1 MHEQGSRGA
10 REQGSNV
17 MAEAIEF
24 ENVSKRFI
32 LHHARPRSFQELVIG
47 ALWRSRSR
55 EELWALNDVSFGV
68 ERGEMLGIIGPNGS
82 GKSTLLKLITRIL
95 EPTSGRITVDGKV
108 SALIELG
115 AGFHPDLTGREN
127 VYLNGSILGL
137 SQEETDAKFKEIVEF
152 AELERF
158 INVPLKHYSSGMYM
172 RLGFAIAINVEPDIL
187 LIDEVL
193 AVGDESFQKKCLAKI
208 EELKN
213 QGKTMVF
220 VSHALETV
228 RKLCDQALWLE
239 EGNIK
244 SRGNPDKVIYD
255 YLDDLR
261 RKEGVALDEKHRHLR
276 YELEE
281 QQLENRWGSGEV
293 EICDVELLDGDGEE
307 KHVYQ
312 TGDTMIIRLYYEV
325 KEPVAAPPSP
335 PEARGESQLT
345 FGVGIHRS
353 DGLHIHGTN
362 TFAQKVHYDARE
374 GEGVVELEYGELPLS
389 TGTYA
394 VSVGV
399 WPGDK
404 WQLPYDMHSQLY
416 QFSVWGAEDEGL
428 IMLPHRW
435 LGGQPLDTSWKLEV
449 ETSPPKL
456 GGIEGGRVLG
466 SLKFERL
473 PTHVLMG
480 ENDAH
485 CLDGGWHEVEDW
497 PPKVRWTTKRA
508 SLLLMP
514 DGSSSRLSMIAW
526 CPQPALTPQSGRVY
540 VDGRVVGKF
549 DLTGTDPR
557 TFSFR
562 LPQPN
567 VDKAIKVTIEVKRT
581 LIPAEAGLG
590 EDRRELGVAVQ
601 EIWTD

>member
-1 MHEQGSRGA
+1 MSA
-10 REQGSNV
+10 
-17 MAEAIEF
+17 AIQF
-24 ENVSKRFI
+24 ENVFKRFI

-55 EELWALNDVSFGV
+55 DELWALNDVSFEV

-82 GKSTLLKLITRIL
+82 GKSTILKLISRIL
-95 EPTSGRITVDGKV
+95 EPTSGSITVDGKV

-137 SQEETDAKFKEIVEF
+137 SQEEMDARFKEIVAF

-158 INVPLKHYSSGMYM
+158 IDMPLKIYSSGMYM

-208 EELKN
+208 EEFKQ

-220 VSHALETV
+220 VSHGLETV
-228 RKLCDQALWLE
+228 RKLCDKAIWLE
-239 EGNIK
+239 EGEIQ
-244 SRGNPDKVIYD
+244 SMGSPDKVIYD

-281 QQLENRWGSGEV
+281 QWLENHWGSGEV
-293 EICDVELLDGDGEE
+293 EIYDVQLLDGEGEE
-307 KHVYQ
+307 RHVYQ
-312 TGDTMIIRLYYEV
+312 TGDTMRIRLYYEV
-325 KEPVAAPPSP
+325 KESYLPQPPLP
-335 PEARGESQLT
+335 GGESSLT

-362 TFAQKVHYDARE
+362 TLARGIHYDARV
-374 GEGVVELEYGELPLS
+374 GKGVVELEYGELPLS

-404 WQLPYDMHSQLY
+404 WQLPYDMHSRMY
-416 QFSVWGAEDEGL
+416 QFSVWGAGDEGL
-428 IMLPHRW
+428 IALPHRW
-435 LGGQPLDTSWKLEV
+435 LGGHSLDTSV
-449 ETSPPKL
+449 EEAVPP
-456 GGIEGGRVLG
+456 RM
-466 SLKFERL
+466 SWERL

-480 ENDAH
+480 ENDEH
-485 CLDGGWHEVEDW
+485 CLDEGWHEVEDW
-497 PPKVRWTTKRA
+497 PPKVRWMEKRA
-508 SLLLMP
+508 SVFLMP
-514 DGSSSRLSMIAW
+514 NGSSRRLSMIAW
-526 CPQPALTPQSGRVY
+526 CPQPALSPQSGRVY
-540 VDGRVVGKF
+540 VDGRVVGQF
-549 DLTGTDPR
+549 DLTDANPR

-567 VDKAIKVTIEVKRT
+567 VSRSIKVTIEVT
-581 LIPAEAGLG
+581 QTIIPAEAGLS

>member
-1 MHEQGSRGA
+1 
-10 REQGSNV
+10 
-17 MAEAIEF
+17 MAAAIKF

-47 ALWRSRSR
+47 TLWRSRSR
-55 EELWALNDVSFGV
+55 EELLALNDVSFAV
-68 ERGEMLGIIGPNGS
+68 KRGEMLGIIGPNGS

-95 EPTSGRITVDGKV
+95 EPTSGSITVDGKV
-108 SALIELG
+108 FALIELG

-137 SQEETDAKFKEIVEF
+137 SQEEMDAKFKEIVGF

-187 LIDEVL
+187 LIDELL

-208 EELKN
+208 EEFKQ

-220 VSHALETV
+220 VSHSLETV
-228 RKLCDQALWLE
+228 RKLCDQAIWLE
-239 EGNIK
+239 QGEIRSIG
-244 SRGNPDKVIYD
+244 SPDKVIYD

-293 EICDVELLDGDGEE
+293 EIYDVQLLGGDGEE
-307 KHVYQ
+307 QHVYQ
-312 TGDTMIIRLYYEV
+312 TGDIMIIRLYYEV
-325 KEPVAAPPSP
+325 KEPVAD
-335 PEARGESQLT
+335 LT

-353 DGLHIHGTN
+353 DGLHIHATN
-362 TFAQKVHYDARE
+362 TFAKQVHYDANV
-374 GEGVVELEYGELPLS
+374 GKGTVELEYRELPLS

-399 WPGDK
+399 WFGDK
-404 WQLPYDMHSQLY
+404 WQLLYDMHSQMY
-416 QFSVWGAEDEGL
+416 QFSVWGAEGEGL
-428 IMLPHRW
+428 IALPHRW
-435 LGGQPLDTSWKLEV
+435 LGGRPLDTSAE
-449 ETSPPKL
+449 EAPP
-456 GGIEGGRVLG
+456 R
-466 SLKFERL
+466 SRMNWERL

-480 ENDAH
+480 ENDEH

-497 PPKVRWTTKRA
+497 PPKVRWTQKRA

-514 DGSSSRLSMIAW
+514 DGSASRLSMIAW
-526 CPQPALTPQSGRVY
+526 CPQPALSPQSGRVY

-549 DLTGTDPR
+549 DLTDSGSR
-557 TFSFR
+557 TFAFR
-562 LPQPN
+562 LPPIRLRPN
-567 VDKAIKVTIEVKRT
+567 VSKPIKVTIEVKQT
-581 LIPAEAGLG
+581 ITPAEAGLS

>member
-1 MHEQGSRGA
+1 
-10 REQGSNV
+10 
-17 MAEAIEF
+17 MAAAIQF

-55 EELWALNDVSFGV
+55 EELWALKDVSFEV
-68 ERGEMLGIIGPNGS
+68 ERGGMLGIIGPNGS
-82 GKSTLLKLITRIL
+82 GKSTILKLITRIL

-137 SQEETDAKFKEIVEF
+137 SQEEIDARFKEIVAF

-208 EELKN
+208 EEFKR
-213 QGKTMVF
+213 QGRTMVF
-220 VSHALETV
+220 VSHTLETV
-228 RKLCDQALWLE
+228 RQLCDQAIWLE
-239 EGNIK
+239 QGDIK
-244 SRGNPDKVIYD
+244 SVGSPDKVIYD

-276 YELEE
+276 YDLEE

-293 EICDVELLDGDGEE
+293 EIYDVQLLDGDGEE

-312 TGDTMIIRLYYEV
+312 IGNTMTVVLYYEV
-325 KEPVAAPPSP
+325 KEPVAD
-335 PEARGESQLT
+335 LT
-345 FGVGIHRS
+345 FGVGIHRG
-353 DGLHIHGTN
+353 DGLHVHGTN
-362 TFAQKVHYDARE
+362 TFAKRIHYDARV
-374 GEGVVELEYGELPLS
+374 GKGVVQLEYGELPLS

-399 WPGDK
+399 WPGDR
-404 WQLPYDMHSQLY
+404 WQLPYDMHSQMY
-416 QFSVWGAEDEGL
+416 PFSVWGAEDEGL
-428 IMLPHRW
+428 IALPHRW

-485 CLDGGWHEVEDW
+485 CLDGGWHEAEDW
-497 PPKVRWTTKRA
+497 PPKVRWTQKRA
-508 SLLLMP
+508 SVLLMP
-514 DGSSSRLSMIAW
+514 DGSSRRLSMIAW
-526 CPQPALTPQSGRVY
+526 CPQPALNPQSGRVY

-549 DLTGTDPR
+549 DLTDTEPR
-557 TFSFR
+557 AFSFR
-562 LPQPN
+562 LPQP
-567 VDKAIKVTIEVKRT
+567 DTSRAIKVTIEVKRT

>member
-1 MHEQGSRGA
+1 
-10 REQGSNV
+10 
-17 MAEAIEF
+17 
-24 ENVSKRFI
+24 
-32 LHHARPRSFQELVIG
+32 
-47 ALWRSRSR
+47 
-55 EELWALNDVSFGV
+55 
-68 ERGEMLGIIGPNGS
+68 
-82 GKSTLLKLITRIL
+82 
-95 EPTSGRITVDGKV
+95 
-108 SALIELG
+108 
-115 AGFHPDLTGREN
+115 
-127 VYLNGSILGL
+127 
-137 SQEETDAKFKEIVEF
+137 VEF
-152 AELERF
+152 SELERF

-208 EELKN
+208 EELKK
-213 QGKTMVF
+213 QGRTMVF

-228 RKLCDQALWLE
+228 RKLCDKAIWLE
-239 EGNIK
+239 QGDIK
-244 SRGNPDKVIYD
+244 SIGNPDKVIYD

-293 EICDVELLDGDGEE
+293 EIYDVQLLDGDGEE

-312 TGDTMIIRLYYEV
+312 TGDSMIVRLCYEV
-325 KEPVAAPPSP
+325 RELVAD
-335 PEARGESQLT
+335 LT
-345 FGVGIHRS
+345 FGVGIHRD

-362 TFAQKVHYDARE
+362 TFAQKIHYDARV

-404 WQLPYDMHSQLY
+404 WQLPYDMHSQMY
-416 QFSVWGAEDEGL
+416 QFSVWGGEDEGL
-428 IMLPHRW
+428 IALPHRW
-435 LGGQPLDTSWKLEV
+435 LGGRPLDNSWKLEV
-449 ETSPPKL
+449 ETSPPRPALSNVEGL
-456 GGIEGGRVLG
+456 GGTEGERVLG

-480 ENDAH
+480 DNDEH

-497 PPKVRWTTKRA
+497 PPKVRWTKKKA
-508 SLLLMP
+508 SLFLMP
-514 DGSSSRLSMIAW
+514 DGSASRLSMIAW
-526 CPQPALTPQSGRVY
+526 CPQPALNPQSGRVY

-549 DLTGTDPR
+549 DLTDAAPQ

-562 LPQPN
+562 LPQP
-567 VDKAIKVTIEVKRT
+567 DMSRAIKVTIKVKRT
-581 LIPAEAGLG
+581 LIPAEAGLS

>member
-1 MHEQGSRGA
+1 
-10 REQGSNV
+10 
-17 MAEAIEF
+17 MAAAIQF
-24 ENVSKRFI
+24 EKVSKRFI

-47 ALWRSRSR
+47 ALWRSWSR
-55 EELWALNDVSFGV
+55 EELWALNNVSFEV
-68 ERGEMLGIIGPNGS
+68 EPGGMLGIIGPNGS
-82 GKSTLLKLITRIL
+82 GKSTILKLITRIL
-95 EPTSGRITVDGKV
+95 EPTSGSITVDGKV

-137 SQEETDAKFKEIVEF
+137 SQEEMDAKFKEIVAF

-158 INVPLKHYSSGMYM
+158 INAPLKHYSSGMYM

-208 EELKN
+208 EEFKK

-220 VSHALETV
+220 ISHALETV
-228 RKLCDQALWLE
+228 RKLCDQAIWLE
-239 EGNIK
+239 EGEIR
-244 SRGNPDKVIYD
+244 SMGNPDKVIYD

-261 RKEGVALDEKHRHLR
+261 RKDGVALDEKHRHLR

-293 EICDVELLDGDGEE
+293 EIYDVQLLSEDGEE
-307 KHVYQ
+307 QHVYQ
-312 TGDTMIIRLYYEV
+312 TGETMRIRLYYEV
-325 KEPVAAPPSP
+325 KEPCPPQP
-335 PEARGESQLT
+335 PLSGGESSLT

-353 DGLHIHGTN
+353 DGLHIHSTD
-362 TFAQKVHYDARE
+362 TFAQQVRYDA
-374 GEGVVELEYGELPLS
+374 GERVVELEYSELPLS

-399 WPGDK
+399 WPGGK
-404 WQLPYDMHSQLY
+404 WQLPYDMHSRMY
-416 QFSVWGAEDEGL
+416 EFSVWGAEGGGL
-428 IMLPHRW
+428 IALPHRW
-435 LGGQPLDTSWKLEV
+435 LGGKLLDTSAEEASQRPRMNW
-449 ETSPPKL
+449 
-456 GGIEGGRVLG
+456 
-466 SLKFERL
+466 ERL

-480 ENDAH
+480 ENDEP

-497 PPKVRWTTKRA
+497 LPKVRWTGKSA

-549 DLTGTDPR
+549 DLTDANPH

-562 LPQPN
+562 LPQPSMS
-567 VDKAIKVTIEVKRT
+567 KAIKVTIEVKRT
-581 LIPAEAGLG
+581 LIPAEAGLS

>member
-1 MHEQGSRGA
+1 
-10 REQGSNV
+10 
-17 MAEAIEF
+17 MAAAIQF
-24 ENVSKRFI
+24 EKVSKRFI

-47 ALWRSRSR
+47 ALWRSWSR
-55 EELWALNDVSFGV
+55 EELWALNNVSFEV
-68 ERGEMLGIIGPNGS
+68 EPGGMLGIIGPNGS
-82 GKSTLLKLITRIL
+82 GKSTILKLITRIL

-137 SQEETDAKFKEIVEF
+137 SQEEMDARFKEIVEF
-152 AELERF
+152 SELERF

-208 EELKN
+208 EAFKK
-213 QGKTMVF
+213 QGRTMVF

-228 RKLCDQALWLE
+228 RKLCDKAIWLE
-239 EGNIK
+239 QGDIQ
-244 SRGNPDKVIYD
+244 SMGNPDKVIYD

-293 EICDVELLDGDGEE
+293 EIYEVQLLGGDGEE
-307 KHVYQ
+307 QHIYQ
-312 TGDTMIIRLYYEV
+312 TGETMRIRLYYEV
-325 KEPVAAPPSP
+325 RGPAAD
-335 PEARGESQLT
+335 LT

-362 TFAQKVHYDARE
+362 TFAEKIHYDARV
-374 GEGVVELEYGELPLS
+374 GKGVVELEYEELPLS

-394 VSVGV
+394 ISVGV
-399 WPGDK
+399 WPDDK
-404 WQLPYDMHSQLY
+404 WQLPYDMHSQMY
-416 QFSVWGAEDEGL
+416 PFSVWGSEDEGL
-428 IMLPHRW
+428 IALPHRW
-435 LGGQPLDTSWKLEV
+435 LGGRPLDSSAEEASQEPRMRW
-449 ETSPPKL
+449 
-456 GGIEGGRVLG
+456 
-466 SLKFERL
+466 ERL

-485 CLDGGWHEVEDW
+485 CLDGGWHEIEDW
-497 PPKVRWTTKRA
+497 PPKVRWTGKRA

-514 DGSSSRLSMIAW
+514 DGSATRLSMIAW
-526 CPQPALTPQSGRVY
+526 CPQSALTPQSGRVY

-549 DLTGTDPR
+549 DLPDANPR

-567 VDKAIKVTIEVKRT
+567 VNRTIKVTIEVQRT
-581 LIPAEAGLG
+581 LIPAEAGLS

-601 EIWTD
+601 EVWTD

>member
-1 MHEQGSRGA
+1 MTIRSPAPLHPCSPA
-10 REQGSNV
+10 PLLTS
-17 MAEAIEF
+17 AAIQF

-55 EELWALNDVSFGV
+55 EELWALKDVSFEV
-68 ERGEMLGIIGPNGS
+68 ERGEMVGIIGPNGS
-82 GKSTLLKLITRIL
+82 GKSTVLKLITRIL
-95 EPTSGRITVDGKV
+95 EPTSGRVTVEGKV

-137 SQEETDAKFKEIVEF
+137 SQQEMDARFKDIVAF

-158 INVPLKHYSSGMYM
+158 VDMPLKIYSSGMYM

-193 AVGDESFQKKCLAKI
+193 AVGDESFQKRCLAKI
-208 EELKN
+208 EEFKQ

-228 RKLCDQALWLE
+228 RKLCDQAIWLE
-239 EGNIK
+239 EGEIQ

-281 QQLENRWGSGEV
+281 QRLENRWGSG
-293 EICDVELLDGDGEE
+293 
-307 KHVYQ
+307 Y
-312 TGDTMIIRLYYEV
+312 
-325 KEPVAAPPSP
+325 
-335 PEARGESQLT
+335 
-345 FGVGIHRS
+345 
-353 DGLHIHGTN
+353 
-362 TFAQKVHYDARE
+362 
-374 GEGVVELEYGELPLS
+374 
-389 TGTYA
+389 
-394 VSVGV
+394 
-399 WPGDK
+399 
-404 WQLPYDMHSQLY
+404 
-416 QFSVWGAEDEGL
+416 
-428 IMLPHRW
+428 
-435 LGGQPLDTSWKLEV
+435 
-449 ETSPPKL
+449 
-456 GGIEGGRVLG
+456 
-466 SLKFERL
+466 
-473 PTHVLMG
+473 VLMG
-480 ENDAH
+480 ENDEH

-514 DGSSSRLSMIAW
+514 DGSATRLSMIAW

-549 DLTGTDPR
+549 DLTDTNAR

-562 LPQPN
+562 LPRPPN
-567 VDKAIKVTIEVKRT
+567 MDRAIKVVIEVERT
-581 LIPAEAGLG
+581 LIPAEAGLS

>member
-1 MHEQGSRGA
+1 MSA
-10 REQGSNV
+10 
-17 MAEAIEF
+17 AIQF
-24 ENVSKRFI
+24 ENVSKKFI

-47 ALWRSRSR
+47 GLWRSRSR
-55 EELWALNDVSFGV
+55 EELWALNDVSFEVG
-68 ERGEMLGIIGPNGS
+68 RGEMLGIIGPNGS
-82 GKSTLLKLITRIL
+82 GKSTVLKLISRIL
-95 EPTSGRITVDGKV
+95 EPTCGSITVDGKV

-137 SQEETDAKFKEIVEF
+137 SQEEMDARFKEIVGF

-193 AVGDESFQKKCLAKI
+193 AVGDEAFQKKCLAEI
-208 EELKN
+208 EEFKK
-213 QGKTMVF
+213 QGRTMVL
-220 VSHALETV
+220 VSHALGTV
-228 RKLCDQALWLE
+228 RKLCDKAIWLE
-239 EGNIK
+239 ACPEHGRREGNIK
-244 SRGNPDKVIYD
+244 SMGSPDKVIYD

-293 EICDVELLDGDGEE
+293 EIYDVQLLGGDGEE

-312 TGDTMIIRLYYEV
+312 TGDIMSVMLYYEV
-325 KEPVAAPPSP
+325 KEPVAD
-335 PEARGESQLT
+335 LT

-353 DGLHIHGTN
+353 DGLHIHGSN
-362 TFAQKVHYDARE
+362 TFAEKIHYDARM
-374 GEGVVELEYGELPLS
+374 GKGVVELEYGELPLS

-394 VSVGV
+394 ISVGV
-399 WPGDK
+399 WPDDK
-404 WQLPYDMHSQLY
+404 WQLPYDMHSRMY
-416 QFSVWGAEDEGL
+416 PFSVWGAEGEGL
-428 IMLPHRW
+428 IALPHRW
-435 LGGQPLDTSWKLEV
+435 LGGKPQDTSAAEEASQGPRMSW
-449 ETSPPKL
+449 
-456 GGIEGGRVLG
+456 
-466 SLKFERL
+466 ERL

-480 ENDAH
+480 ENDEH
-485 CLDGGWHEVEDW
+485 CLGRGWHEAEDW
-497 PPKVRWTTKRA
+497 PPKVRWTGRRA

-514 DGSSSRLSMIAW
+514 DGSASRLSLIAW
-526 CPQPALTPQSGRVY
+526 CPQPALRPQSGRVY

-549 DLTGTDPR
+549 ELTDANPR
-557 TFSFR
+557 TFAFR
-562 LPQPN
+562 LPQSN
-567 VDKAIKVTIEVKRT
+567 MSRAIKVTIEVKQT
-581 LIPAEAGLG
+581 LTPAEAGLS

>member
-1 MHEQGSRGA
+1 
-10 REQGSNV
+10 
-17 MAEAIEF
+17 MAAAIRL

-47 ALWRSRSR
+47 ALWRSRSQ
-55 EELWALNDVSFGV
+55 EELWALKDVSFEVG
-68 ERGEMLGIIGPNGS
+68 RGEMLGIIGPNGS
-82 GKSTLLKLITRIL
+82 GKSTILKLITRIL

-137 SQEETDAKFKEIVEF
+137 SQEQMDAKFKEIVEF
-152 AELERF
+152 SELERF

-208 EELKN
+208 EELKS

-228 RKLCDQALWLE
+228 RKLCDQAIWLE
-239 EGNIK
+239 EGDIK
-244 SRGNPDKVIYD
+244 SMGSSDKVIYD

-293 EICDVELLDGDGEE
+293 KIYEVQLLDRDGEE
-307 KHVYQ
+307 KYVYQ
-312 TGDTMIIRLYYEV
+312 TGDAMIIRLHYEV
-325 KEPVAAPPSP
+325 KEPLAD
-335 PEARGESQLT
+335 LT

-353 DGLHIHGTN
+353 DGLHIHATN
-362 TFAQKVHYDARE
+362 TLAQNIHYDARV
-374 GEGVVELEYGELPLS
+374 GKGVVDLEYGELPLS

-399 WPGDK
+399 WPDDR
-404 WQLPYDMHSQLY
+404 WQLPYDMHSQMY
-416 QFSVWGAEDEGL
+416 QFSVWGAGDEGL
-428 IMLPHRW
+428 IALPHRW
-435 LGGQPLDTSWKLEV
+435 LGGHSLAASAEETPQSPFLKFEV
-449 ETSPPKL
+449 
-456 GGIEGGRVLG
+456 G

-480 ENDAH
+480 ENDEH

-497 PPKVRWTTKRA
+497 PPKVRWTKKRA

-514 DGSSSRLSMIAW
+514 SGSSSQLSMIAW
-526 CPQPALTPQSGRVY
+526 CPQSALTPQSGRVY

-549 DLTGTDPR
+549 DLADTDPR
-557 TFSFR
+557 TFAFR
-562 LPQPN
+562 LPRPN
-567 VDKAIKVTIEVKRT
+567 VTCPEHSRRGKPIKVTIEVERT

>member
-1 MHEQGSRGA
+1 M
-10 REQGSNV
+10 
-17 MAEAIEF
+17 MAAAIEF

-32 LHHARPRSFQELVIG
+32 LHHAKPRSFQELVIG
-47 ALWRSRSR
+47 ALWRSWSR
-55 EELWALNDVSFGV
+55 EELWALNGVSFEV

-82 GKSTLLKLITRIL
+82 GKSTILKLITRIL
-95 EPTSGRITVDGKV
+95 EPTSGSITVDGKV

-115 AGFHPDLTGREN
+115 TGFHPDLTGREN

-137 SQEETDAKFKEIVEF
+137 SQEEMDAKFKEIVAF

-172 RLGFAIAINVEPDIL
+172 RLGFAIAINVEPDTL

-208 EELKN
+208 EELKK

-228 RKLCDQALWLE
+228 RKLCDKALWLE
-239 EGNIK
+239 QGDIK
-244 SRGNPDKVIYD
+244 SMGSPDKVIYD

-276 YELEE
+276 YELEG

-293 EICDVELLDGDGEE
+293 EIYDVQLLDGDGEE

-312 TGDTMIIRLYYEV
+312 TGDMMIVRLYYEV
-325 KEPVAAPPSP
+325 KEPVAY
-335 PEARGESQLT
+335 LT

-362 TFAQKVHYDARE
+362 TFAQKVHYEADV
-374 GEGVVELEYGELPLS
+374 GKGVVELEYGELPLS

-404 WQLPYDMHSQLY
+404 WQLPYDMHSQMY

-428 IMLPHRW
+428 IALPHRW
-435 LGGQPLDTSWKLEV
+435 LGGRPLDTSAEEASQRPLWKFEACP
-449 ETSPPKL
+449 EPSR
-456 GGIEGGRVLG
+456 RVG

-480 ENDAH
+480 DNDAH

-497 PPKVRWTTKRA
+497 PPKVRWTEKRA

-514 DGSSSRLSMIAW
+514 DGSASRLSMIAW

-549 DLTGTDPR
+549 DLTDTDPR

-567 VDKAIKVTIEVKRT
+567 MSKTIKVTIEVKQT
-581 LIPAEAGLG
+581 LIPAEAGLS

>member
-1 MHEQGSRGA
+1 
-10 REQGSNV
+10 
-17 MAEAIEF
+17 MAAAIEF
-24 ENVSKRFI
+24 EKVSKRFI

-55 EELWALNDVSFGV
+55 EELWALNDISFEV

-82 GKSTLLKLITRIL
+82 GKSTVLKLITRIL
-95 EPTSGRITVDGKV
+95 EPTSGNITVDGKV

-137 SQEETDAKFKEIVEF
+137 SQEEMDAKFKGIVEF
-152 AELERF
+152 SELERF
-158 INVPLKHYSSGMYM
+158 INVSLKHYSSGMYM

-208 EELKN
+208 EEFKQ

-228 RKLCDQALWLE
+228 RRLCDKAIWLE
-239 EGNIK
+239 QGNIE
-244 SRGNPDKVIYD
+244 SVGSPDKVIYD
-255 YLDDLR
+255 YLEDLR

-293 EICDVELLDGDGEE
+293 EIYDVQLLGGDGKE

-312 TGDTMIIRLYYEV
+312 TGDTMRIRLYYEV
-325 KEPVAAPPSP
+325 KEPVSD
-335 PEARGESQLT
+335 LT

-362 TFAQKVHYDARE
+362 TSAQQVHYEADI
-374 GEGVVELEYGELPLS
+374 GKGVVALEYKKLPLS

-399 WPGDK
+399 WPDDK
-404 WQLPYDMHSQLY
+404 WQLPYDMHSQMY
-416 QFSVWGAEDEGL
+416 QFSVWGVEDEGL
-428 IMLPHRW
+428 IALPHRW
-435 LGGQPLDTSWKLEV
+435 LGGRPLADSVEEASREPRMSW
-449 ETSPPKL
+449 
-456 GGIEGGRVLG
+456 
-466 SLKFERL
+466 ERL

-480 ENDAH
+480 ENDEY

-497 PPKVRWTTKRA
+497 PPKVRWMRKRA

-514 DGSSSRLSMIAW
+514 DGSASRLYMIAW
-526 CPQPALTPQSGRVY
+526 CPQPALSPQSGRVY

-549 DLTGTDPR
+549 DLTDAEPR

-562 LPQPN
+562 LPRPN
-567 VDKAIKVTIEVKRT
+567 MSRAIRVTIEVQQT
-581 LIPAEAGLG
+581 LVPAEAGLG

-601 EIWTD
+601 EVWTD

>member
-1 MHEQGSRGA
+1 
-10 REQGSNV
+10 
-17 MAEAIEF
+17 MAAAIRF
-24 ENVSKRFI
+24 EKVSKRFI

-55 EELWALNDVSFGV
+55 EELWALNDISFEV

-82 GKSTLLKLITRIL
+82 GKSTVLKLITRIL
-95 EPTSGRITVDGKV
+95 EPTSGSITVDGKV

-137 SQEETDAKFKEIVEF
+137 SQEQMDARFEEIVAF

-208 EELKN
+208 EEFKQ
-213 QGKTMVF
+213 QGKTLVF

-228 RKLCDQALWLE
+228 RKLCDQAIWLE
-239 EGNIK
+239 EGEIK
-244 SRGNPDKVIYD
+244 SRGVPDKVIYD

-261 RKEGVALDEKHRHLR
+261 REEDIALDEKHRHLR

-293 EICDVELLDGDGEE
+293 EIYEVQLLDGDGEE
-307 KHVYQ
+307 KHVYR
-312 TGDTMIIRLYYEV
+312 TGDTMTIRLYYEV
-325 KEPVAAPPSP
+325 KEPVAD
-335 PEARGESQLT
+335 LT
-345 FGVGIHRS
+345 FGVGIHRD
-353 DGLHIHGTN
+353 DGLHLHATN
-362 TFAQKVHYDARE
+362 TLAEKVRYDAKV
-374 GEGVVELEYGELPLS
+374 GEGVVALEYTELPLS
-389 TGTYA
+389 TGTYS

-404 WQLPYDMHSQLY
+404 WQLPYDMHSRMY
-416 QFSVWGAEDEGL
+416 EFSVWGAEDEGL
-428 IMLPHRW
+428 IVLPHRW
-435 LGGQPLDTSWKLEV
+435 LGGQPLAASVEEASRESPMSW
-449 ETSPPKL
+449 
-456 GGIEGGRVLG
+456 
-466 SLKFERL
+466 ERL

-485 CLDGGWHEVEDW
+485 CLDSGWHEVEDW
-497 PPKVRWTTKRA
+497 PVLSPAEGLPKARWTKKRA

-514 DGSSSRLSMIAW
+514 DGSARRLHMIAW

-540 VDGRVVGKF
+540 VDGRVVGRF
-549 DLTGTDPR
+549 ELSDADPR

-562 LPQPN
+562 LPEPN
-567 VDKAIKVTIEVKRT
+567 TNKPIKVTIEMKRT
-581 LIPAEAGLG
+581 LVPAEAGVG

>member
-1 MHEQGSRGA
+1 
-10 REQGSNV
+10 
-17 MAEAIEF
+17 MAAAIQF

-32 LHHARPRSFQELVIG
+32 LHYARPRSFQELVIG
-47 ALWRSRSR
+47 ALWRSWSR
-55 EELWALNDVSFGV
+55 EELWALNDVSFEV

-82 GKSTLLKLITRIL
+82 GKSTILKLITRIL
-95 EPTSGRITVDGKV
+95 EPTSGRISVDGKV

-137 SQEETDAKFKEIVEF
+137 SKEEMGVKFKEIVEF

-208 EELKN
+208 EEFKQ

-228 RKLCDQALWLE
+228 RKLCDKAIWLE
-239 EGNIK
+239 QGEIQ
-244 SRGNPDKVIYD
+244 SIGNPDKVIYD

-261 RKEGVALDEKHRHLR
+261 RKEGVALNEKHRHLR

-281 QQLENRWGSGEV
+281 QQLESRWGSGEV
-293 EICDVELLDGDGEE
+293 EIYDVQLLDGDGEE
-307 KHVYQ
+307 RHVYQ
-312 TGDTMIIRLYYEV
+312 TGDTMTIRLYYEV
-325 KEPVAAPPSP
+325 KEPVAD
-335 PEARGESQLT
+335 LT

-362 TFAQKVHYDARE
+362 TLAQNVHYDADV
-374 GEGVVELEYGELPLS
+374 GKGIVELEYGELPLS
-389 TGTYA
+389 TGMYS

-404 WQLPYDMHSQLY
+404 WQLPYDMHSQMY
-416 QFSVWGAEDEGL
+416 QFSVWGVEDEGL
-428 IMLPHRW
+428 IALPHHW
-435 LGGQPLDTSWKLEV
+435 IGGQLLVASTEDTSPG
-449 ETSPPKL
+449 PPLKF
-456 GGIEGGRVLG
+456 EACPEPSRRVG

-480 ENDAH
+480 ENDVR
-485 CLDGGWHEVEDW
+485 CLDEGWHGVEDW
-497 PPKVRWTTKRA
+497 PPKVRWTKKRA
-508 SLLLMP
+508 SLFLMP
-514 DGSSSRLSMIAW
+514 DGSASRLSIIAW
-526 CPQPALTPQSGRVY
+526 CPQPALNPQSGRVY

-549 DLTGTDPR
+549 DLADTDPR

-567 VDKAIKVTIEVKRT
+567 TNRPIKVTVEVKRT

-590 EDRRELGVAVQ
+590 ADRRELGVAVQ

>member
-1 MHEQGSRGA
+1 
-10 REQGSNV
+10 
-17 MAEAIEF
+17 MAAAIRF

-55 EELWALNDVSFGV
+55 EELWALNDVSFEVG
-68 ERGEMLGIIGPNGS
+68 RGETLGIIGPNGS
-82 GKSTLLKLITRIL
+82 GKSTVLKLITRIL
-95 EPTSGRITVDGKV
+95 EPTSGSIVVDGKV

-127 VYLNGSILGL
+127 VYLNGSILGF
-137 SQEETDAKFKEIVEF
+137 SQEEMDAKFKEIVEF
-152 AELERF
+152 SELERF
-158 INVPLKHYSSGMYM
+158 IDAPLKHYSSGMYM

-208 EELKN
+208 EEFK
-213 QGKTMVF
+213 QRGKTMVF

-239 EGNIK
+239 QGDIK
-244 SRGNPDKVIYD
+244 SVGSPDRVIYD

-293 EICDVELLDGDGEE
+293 EIYDVQLLGEDGEE

-325 KEPVAAPPSP
+325 KESVTD
-335 PEARGESQLT
+335 LT
-345 FGVGIHRS
+345 FGVGIHRD
-353 DGLHIHGTN
+353 DGLHIHATN
-362 TFAQKVHYDARE
+362 TLAQQVRYDARV
-374 GEGVVELEYGELPLS
+374 GKGVVELEYGELPLS

-399 WPGDK
+399 WSSDK
-404 WQLPYDMHSQLY
+404 WRLPYDMHSQMY

-428 IMLPHRW
+428 IALPHRW
-435 LGGQPLDTSWKLEV
+435 LDGQPLDTSGKLEV
-449 ETSPPKL
+449 DTSPPKL

-480 ENDAH
+480 ENDEH

-497 PPKVRWTTKRA
+497 PPKVRWTEKRA
-508 SLLLMP
+508 SLFLMP
-514 DGSSSRLSMIAW
+514 DGSASRLSMIAW

-549 DLTGTDPR
+549 DLTDAGPQ

-567 VDKAIKVTIEVKRT
+567 TSRPVKVTIEVKRT
-581 LIPAEAGLG
+581 LIPAEVGLG

-601 EIWTD
+601 EVWTD

>member
-1 MHEQGSRGA
+1 
-10 REQGSNV
+10 
-17 MAEAIEF
+17 MAAAIEF
-24 ENVSKRFI
+24 EKVSKRFI

-55 EELWALNDVSFGV
+55 EELWALKDVSFEVG
-68 ERGEMLGIIGPNGS
+68 RGEMLGIIGPNGS
-82 GKSTLLKLITRIL
+82 GKSTVLKLISRIL
-95 EPTSGRITVDGKV
+95 EPTCGSITVDGKV

-137 SQEETDAKFKEIVEF
+137 SQEQMDAKFKDIVAF

-193 AVGDESFQKKCLAKI
+193 TVGDESFQKKCLAKI
-208 EELKN
+208 EELK
-213 QGKTMVF
+213 QQDKTMVF
-220 VSHALETV
+220 VSHSLETV
-228 RKLCDQALWLE
+228 RKLCDQAIWLE
-239 EGNIK
+239 EGEIK
-244 SRGNPDKVIYD
+244 SRGSPDKVIYD

-293 EICDVELLDGDGEE
+293 QIYDVQLLDGDGEE
-307 KHVYQ
+307 QHVYQ
-312 TGDTMIIRLYYEV
+312 TGDAMRIRLYYEV
-325 KEPVAAPPSP
+325 KEPVVAPPSP
-335 PEARGESQLT
+335 PEARGESHLT

-353 DGLHIHGTN
+353 DGLHIHATN
-362 TFAQKVHYDARE
+362 TFAQQVHYDAE
-374 GEGVVELEYGELPLS
+374 AGKGMVELEYEELPLS
-389 TGTYA
+389 TGAYA

-404 WQLPYDMHSQLY
+404 WQLPFDMHSRMY
-416 QFSVWGAEDEGL
+416 QFSVWGAGDEGL
-428 IMLPHRW
+428 IALPHRW
-435 LGGQPLDTSWKLEV
+435 LGGRPLDTSAEGA
-449 ETSPPKL
+449 SPGPRMNW
-456 GGIEGGRVLG
+456 G
-466 SLKFERL
+466 RL
-473 PTHVLMG
+473 PTHILMG

-485 CLDGGWHEVEDW
+485 CLDSGWHEVENWPALSDVLSLPKGAAEG
-497 PPKVRWTTKRA
+497 PPKVRWTKKRA

-514 DGSSSRLSMIAW
+514 DGSASRLFMIAC

-540 VDGRVVGKF
+540 VDGRVVGRF
-549 DLTGTDPR
+549 DLTDAAPR

-567 VDKAIKVTIEVKRT
+567 MSKPIRVTIEVKRT

-601 EIWTD
+601 EVWTD

>member
-1 MHEQGSRGA
+1 
-10 REQGSNV
+10 
-17 MAEAIEF
+17 MATRSSAPLHPCSPAPLLMSAAIEF

-55 EELWALNDVSFGV
+55 EELWALNGVSFEV
-68 ERGEMLGIIGPNGS
+68 EQGEMLGVIGPNGS
-82 GKSTLLKLITRIL
+82 GKSTILKLISRIL
-95 EPTSGRITVDGKV
+95 EPTSGSITVDGKV

-137 SQEETDAKFKEIVEF
+137 SQEEMDVRFKEIVTF
-152 AELERF
+152 AELGRF
-158 INVPLKHYSSGMYM
+158 IDMPLKIYSSGMYM

-208 EELKN
+208 EEFKQ

-228 RKLCDQALWLE
+228 RKLCDKAIWLE
-239 EGNIK
+239 EGEIQ
-244 SRGNPDKVIYD
+244 SMGNPDKVIYD

-261 RKEGVALDEKHRHLR
+261 RKEGVTLDEKHRHLR

-281 QQLENRWGSGEV
+281 QRLENRWGSGEV
-293 EICDVELLDGDGEE
+293 
-307 KHVYQ
+307 
-312 TGDTMIIRLYYEV
+312 
-325 KEPVAAPPSP
+325 
-335 PEARGESQLT
+335 
-345 FGVGIHRS
+345 
-353 DGLHIHGTN
+353 
-362 TFAQKVHYDARE
+362 
-374 GEGVVELEYGELPLS
+374 
-389 TGTYA
+389 
-394 VSVGV
+394 
-399 WPGDK
+399 
-404 WQLPYDMHSQLY
+404 
-416 QFSVWGAEDEGL
+416 
-428 IMLPHRW
+428 
-435 LGGQPLDTSWKLEV
+435 
-449 ETSPPKL
+449 
-456 GGIEGGRVLG
+456 
-466 SLKFERL
+466 ERL

-497 PPKVRWTTKRA
+497 PPKVRWTKKRA

-514 DGSSSRLSMIAW
+514 DGSASRLSMIAW
-526 CPQPALTPQSGRVY
+526 CPELALNPQSGRVY

-549 DLTGTDPR
+549 DLTDANPR
-557 TFSFR
+557 TFSFW
-562 LPQPN
+562 LPQP
-567 VDKAIKVTIEVKRT
+567 DKSQPIKVTIEVKRT
-581 LIPAEAGLG
+581 VIPAEAGLS

>member
-1 MHEQGSRGA
+1 
-10 REQGSNV
+10 
-17 MAEAIEF
+17 MAAAIEF
-24 ENVSKRFI
+24 EKVSKRFI

-55 EELWALNDVSFGV
+55 EELWALNEVSFEV
-68 ERGEMLGIIGPNGS
+68 EPGGMLGIIGPNGS
-82 GKSTLLKLITRIL
+82 GKSTILKLITRIL

-137 SQEETDAKFKEIVEF
+137 SQEQMDAKFKEIVEF

-187 LIDEVL
+187 LIDELL

-208 EELKN
+208 EEFKR

-220 VSHALETV
+220 VSHSLETV
-228 RKLCDQALWLE
+228 RKLCDQAIWLE
-239 EGNIK
+239 QGEIRSIG
-244 SRGNPDKVIYD
+244 SPDKVIYD

-261 RKEGVALDEKHRHLR
+261 RKEGAALDEKHRHLR

-293 EICDVELLDGDGEE
+293 EIYDVQLLDGDGEE
-307 KHVYQ
+307 THVYQ

-325 KEPVAAPPSP
+325 KEPVAD
-335 PEARGESQLT
+335 LT
-345 FGVGIHRS
+345 LGVGIHRGN
-353 DGLHIHGTN
+353 GLHIHATN
-362 TFAQKVHYDARE
+362 TFANQVHYDANV
-374 GEGVVELEYGELPLS
+374 GKGIVELEYEELPLS
-389 TGTYA
+389 TSTYA
-394 VSVGV
+394 ISVGV

-404 WQLPYDMHSQLY
+404 WQLPYDMHSQMY

-428 IMLPHRW
+428 IALPHRW
-435 LGGQPLDTSWKLEV
+435 LGGHPLDTSV
-449 ETSPPKL
+449 EEAPP
-456 GGIEGGRVLG
+456 R
-466 SLKFERL
+466 SRMNWERL

-480 ENDAH
+480 ENDEH
-485 CLDGGWHEVEDW
+485 CLDGGWHEVEDCL
-497 PPKVRWTTKRA
+497 PKVRWTQKRA

-514 DGSSSRLSMIAW
+514 DGSASRLSMIAW
-526 CPQPALTPQSGRVY
+526 CPQPALNPQSGRVY
-540 VDGRVVGKF
+540 VDGRVVGRF
-549 DLTGTDPR
+549 GLTDANPR

-567 VDKAIKVTIEVKRT
+567 MSRAIKVTVEVKRT

>member
-1 MHEQGSRGA
+1 
-10 REQGSNV
+10 
-17 MAEAIEF
+17 MAAAIEF
-24 ENVSKRFI
+24 EKVSKRFI

-55 EELWALNDVSFGV
+55 EELWALNEVSFEV
-68 ERGEMLGIIGPNGS
+68 EPGGMLGIIGPNGS
-82 GKSTLLKLITRIL
+82 GKSTILKLITRIL

-137 SQEETDAKFKEIVEF
+137 SQEQMDGKFKEIVEF
-152 AELERF
+152 SELERF
-158 INVPLKHYSSGMYM
+158 IDAPLKHYSSGMYM

-187 LIDEVL
+187 LIDELL

-208 EELKN
+208 EEFKR

-220 VSHALETV
+220 VSHSLETV
-228 RKLCDQALWLE
+228 RKLCDQAIWLE
-239 EGNIK
+239 QGEIRSIG
-244 SRGNPDKVIYD
+244 SSDKVIYD

-293 EICDVELLDGDGEE
+293 EIYDVQLLDGDGEE
-307 KHVYQ
+307 RHVYQ
-312 TGDTMIIRLYYEV
+312 TGDTMRIRLYYEV
-325 KEPVAAPPSP
+325 KEPVTD
-335 PEARGESQLT
+335 LT
-345 FGVGIHRS
+345 LGVGIHCS
-353 DGLHIHGTN
+353 DGLHIHATN
-362 TFAQKVHYDARE
+362 TLAQQVHYDARV

-399 WPGDK
+399 WPGDR
-404 WQLPYDMHSQLY
+404 WQLPYDMHSQMY
-416 QFSVWGAEDEGL
+416 QFSGWGAEGEGL
-428 IMLPHRW
+428 IALPHRW
-435 LGGQPLDTSWKLEV
+435 LGGRPLDTSAE
-449 ETSPPKL
+449 ETPPRSPLKFK
-456 GGIEGGRVLG
+456 VG

-480 ENDAH
+480 ENDEH

-497 PPKVRWTTKRA
+497 PPKVRWTQKRA

-514 DGSSSRLSMIAW
+514 DGSASRLSMIAW
-526 CPQPALTPQSGRVY
+526 CPQPALNPQSGRVY
-540 VDGRVVGKF
+540 VDGRVVGRF
-549 DLTGTDPR
+549 DLTDTGSR
-557 TFSFR
+557 TFAFR

-567 VDKAIKVTIEVKRT
+567 VSKPIKVTIEVKQT
-581 LIPAEAGLG
+581 LIPAEVGLG

>member
-10 REQGSNV
+10 KEQGSNV
-17 MAEAIEF
+17 MAAAIRF

-47 ALWRSRSR
+47 VLRQGSGQALWRSWSR
-55 EELWALNDVSFGV
+55 EELWALKDVSFEV
-68 ERGEMLGIIGPNGS
+68 ERGEMLSIIGPNGS
-82 GKSTLLKLITRIL
+82 GKSTVLKLISRIL
-95 EPTSGRITVDGKV
+95 EPTLGKISVDGKV

-137 SQEETDAKFKEIVEF
+137 SQEEMDAKFKEIVKF

-158 INVPLKHYSSGMYM
+158 IDVPLKHYSSGMYM

-208 EELKN
+208 EEFKK

-239 EGNIK
+239 EGVVK
-244 SRGNPDKVIYD
+244 STGSPDKVIYD

-293 EICDVELLDGDGEE
+293 RIYEVQLLGGGGEE

-325 KEPVAAPPSP
+325 KEPAAD
-335 PEARGESQLT
+335 LT

-353 DGLHIHGTN
+353 AGLHIHGTN
-362 TFAQKVHYDARE
+362 TFAQKVQYDARV
-374 GEGVVELEYGELPLS
+374 GKGMVELEYWELPLS
-389 TGTYA
+389 TGNYA

-404 WQLPYDMHSQLY
+404 WQLPYDMHSQMY
-416 QFSVWGAEDEGL
+416 EFSVWGAEDEGL
-428 IMLPHRW
+428 IALPHHW
-435 LGGQPLDTSWKLEV
+435 LGGRPLVPSTEEV
-449 ETSPPKL
+449 PQRL
-456 GGIEGGRVLG
+456 QMGW
-466 SLKFERL
+466 ERL
-473 PTHVLMG
+473 PTHILMG
-480 ENDAH
+480 ENNEH

-497 PPKVRWTTKRA
+497 PPKVRWTRKRA
-508 SLLLMP
+508 SVFLMP
-514 DGSSSRLSMIAW
+514 DASSSRLSMIAW

-549 DLTGTDPR
+549 DLTDANPR

-562 LPQPN
+562 LPQP
-567 VDKAIKVTIEVKRT
+567 DKSQPIKVTIEVKHT
-581 LIPAEAGLG
+581 LIPAEAGLS

>member
-1 MHEQGSRGA
+1 
-10 REQGSNV
+10 
-17 MAEAIEF
+17 MATAIKF
-24 ENVSKRFI
+24 EKVSKRFI

-47 ALWRSRSR
+47 ALRPLAKRRSGQTLRRGSSQ
-55 EELWALNDVSFGV
+55 EELWALHDVSFEV

-82 GKSTLLKLITRIL
+82 GKSTILKLITGIL
-95 EPTSGRITVDGKV
+95 EPTSGRITVDGPVLGVQDKCKV

-137 SQEETDAKFKEIVEF
+137 SQEEMDAKFQAISEF

-158 INVPLKHYSSGMYM
+158 INVRLKHYSSGMYM
-172 RLGFAIAINVEPDIL
+172 RLGFAIDINGGPDITL
-187 LIDEVL
+187 LDEVL
-193 AVGDESFQKKCLAKI
+193 SVGDESFQKKCLAKI

-213 QGKTMVF
+213 QGKTMVL
-220 VSHALETV
+220 VSHSLETV
-228 RKLCDQALWLE
+228 RKLCDKAIWLE
-239 EGNIK
+239 PCPEPGRSEGGIR
-244 SRGNPDKVIYD
+244 SVGSPDKVIYD

-293 EICDVELLDGDGEE
+293 EIHDVQLLGGDGEE
-307 KHVYQ
+307 RHVYQ
-312 TGDTMIIRLYYEV
+312 TGDTMTIRLYYTVE
-325 KEPVAAPPSP
+325 
-335 PEARGESQLT
+335 ESANDLT

-362 TFAQKVHYDARE
+362 TSAEKVRYDARE
-374 GEGVVELEYGELPLS
+374 GKGVVELEYSELPLS
-389 TGTYA
+389 TGIYA

-399 WPGDK
+399 WPGDE
-404 WQLPYDMHSQLY
+404 WRLPYDMHSQMY
-416 QFSVWGAEDEGL
+416 QFSVWGSEGEGL
-428 IMLPHRW
+428 VALPHHW
-435 LGGQPLDTSWKLEV
+435 LGGRPLDSSVDEALAESRVSW
-449 ETSPPKL
+449 
-456 GGIEGGRVLG
+456 
-466 SLKFERL
+466 ERL

-480 ENDAH
+480 ENDAD
-485 CLDGGWHEVEDW
+485 CLAEGWHEVEGVL
-497 PPKVRWTTKRA
+497 PKVRWTGKRA

-514 DGSSSRLSMIAW
+514 DGSSSRLSMTVW
-526 CPQPALTPQSGRVY
+526 CPQPALIPQSGRVY
-540 VDGRVVGKF
+540 VDSRVVGKF
-549 DLTGTDPR
+549 DLTDAEPR

-562 LPQPN
+562 LPQP
-567 VDKAIKVTIEVKRT
+567 DTSRAIKVTIEVKQT
-581 LIPAEAGLG
+581 LVPAEASLG

>member
-1 MHEQGSRGA
+1 
-10 REQGSNV
+10 
-17 MAEAIEF
+17 MAAAIQF

-55 EELWALNDVSFGV
+55 EELWALNDVSFDV
-68 ERGEMLGIIGPNGS
+68 EQGEMLGIIGPNGS
-82 GKSTLLKLITRIL
+82 GKSTVLKLITRIL
-95 EPTSGRITVDGKV
+95 EPTSGRIAVAGKV

-137 SQEETDAKFKEIVEF
+137 SQEEMDAKFKDIVGF

-208 EELKN
+208 EEFKK
-213 QGKTMVF
+213 QGRTMVF

-228 RKLCDQALWLE
+228 RKLCDKAIWLE
-239 EGNIK
+239 EGEIQ
-244 SRGNPDKVIYD
+244 SIGNPDKVIYD

-293 EICDVELLDGDGEE
+293 EIYEVQLLGGDGKE

-312 TGDTMIIRLYYEV
+312 TGDTMRIRLYYEV
-325 KEPVAAPPSP
+325 KEPVAD
-335 PEARGESQLT
+335 LT

-353 DGLHIHGTN
+353 DGLHLHGTN
-362 TFAQKVHYDARE
+362 TSAQQVHYDA
-374 GEGVVELEYGELPLS
+374 GEGKGVVVLEYEKLPLS
-389 TGTYA
+389 AGMYA

-399 WPGDK
+399 WPGDR
-404 WQLPYDMHSQLY
+404 WQLPYDMHSQMY
-416 QFSVWGAEDEGL
+416 PFSVWGAEDEGL
-428 IMLPHRW
+428 IALPHRW
-435 LGGQPLDTSWKLEV
+435 LGGCPLAASVEEATREPRMSW
-449 ETSPPKL
+449 
-456 GGIEGGRVLG
+456 
-466 SLKFERL
+466 ERL

-485 CLDGGWHEVEDW
+485 CLDGGWHEVEAW
-497 PPKVRWTTKRA
+497 PPKVRWTKKRA

-514 DGSSSRLSMIAW
+514 DGSATRLSMIAW
-526 CPQPALTPQSGRVY
+526 CPQSALTPQSGRVY

-549 DLTGTDPR
+549 DLTDAAPR

-562 LPQPN
+562 LPRPN
-567 VDKAIKVTIEVKRT
+567 VNRTIKVTIEVQRT

>member
-1 MHEQGSRGA
+1 MET
-10 REQGSNV
+10 
-17 MAEAIEF
+17 AIEF
-24 ENVSKRFI
+24 EKVSKRFI

-47 ALWRSRSR
+47 ASWRSRSR
-55 EELWALNDVSFGV
+55 EELWALNDISFEV
-68 ERGEMLGIIGPNGS
+68 KRGEMLGIIGPNGS
-82 GKSTLLKLITRIL
+82 GKSTILKLITRIL

-137 SQEETDAKFKEIVEF
+137 SQEEMNAKFKGIVEF
-152 AELERF
+152 SELERF
-158 INVPLKHYSSGMYM
+158 INVPLKHYSSGMCM

-208 EELKN
+208 EEFKQ

-228 RKLCDQALWLE
+228 RRLCDKAIWLE
-239 EGNIK
+239 QGNIE
-244 SRGNPDKVIYD
+244 SVGSPDKVIYD
-255 YLDDLR
+255 YLEDLR

-293 EICDVELLDGDGEE
+293 EIYDVQLLGGDGEE
-307 KHVYQ
+307 RHVYQ
-312 TGDTMIIRLYYEV
+312 TGDTMKIRLYYEV
-325 KEPVAAPPSP
+325 KEPVAD
-335 PEARGESQLT
+335 LT

-362 TFAQKVHYDARE
+362 TSAQQVHYEADI
-374 GEGVVELEYGELPLS
+374 GEGVVELEYEKLPLS

-399 WPGDK
+399 WPDDK
-404 WQLPYDMHSQLY
+404 WQLPYDMHSQIY
-416 QFSVWGAEDEGL
+416 QFSMWGEEDEGL
-428 IMLPHRW
+428 VALPHRW
-435 LGGQPLDTSWKLEV
+435 LGGRPLAHSVEEASREPRMSW
-449 ETSPPKL
+449 
-456 GGIEGGRVLG
+456 
-466 SLKFERL
+466 ERL

-480 ENDAH
+480 ENDEY

-497 PPKVRWTTKRA
+497 PPKVRWMRKRA

-514 DGSSSRLSMIAW
+514 DGSASRLYMIAW
-526 CPQPALTPQSGRVY
+526 CPQPALSPQSGRVY

-549 DLTGTDPR
+549 DLTDAEPR

-562 LPQPN
+562 LPRPN
-567 VDKAIKVTIEVKRT
+567 MSRAIRVTIEVQQT
-581 LIPAEAGLG
+581 LVPAEAGLG

-601 EIWTD
+601 EVWTD

>member
-1 MHEQGSRGA
+1 
-10 REQGSNV
+10 
-17 MAEAIEF
+17 MAAAIEF

-32 LHHARPRSFQELVIG
+32 LHHARPHSFQELVIG

-55 EELWALNDVSFGV
+55 EELWALKDVSFEV

-82 GKSTLLKLITRIL
+82 GKSTILKLITRIL

-137 SQEETDAKFKEIVEF
+137 SQEEMDARFKEIVEF

-158 INVPLKHYSSGMYM
+158 IDMPLKIYSSGMYM

-208 EELKN
+208 EEFKK

-239 EGNIK
+239 EGDIK
-244 SRGNPDKVIYD
+244 STGSPDKVIYD

-293 EICDVELLDGDGEE
+293 EIYDVQLLDGDGEE
-307 KHVYQ
+307 THVYQ

-325 KEPVAAPPSP
+325 KEPVTD
-335 PEARGESQLT
+335 LT

-362 TFAQKVHYDARE
+362 TFAKKIHYDASV

-404 WQLPYDMHSQLY
+404 WQLPYDMHSRMY
-416 QFSVWGAEDEGL
+416 QFLVWGAEDEGL
-428 IMLPHRW
+428 IALPHRW
-435 LGGQPLDTSWKLEV
+435 LGGRPLIAPEEEAVQSMSW
-449 ETSPPKL
+449 
-456 GGIEGGRVLG
+456 
-466 SLKFERL
+466 ERL

-480 ENDAH
+480 ENDEH

-497 PPKVRWTTKRA
+497 PPKVRWTKKRA
-508 SLLLMP
+508 SVFLMP
-514 DGSSSRLSMIAW
+514 DGSSRRLSMIAW

-549 DLTGTDPR
+549 DLTDANPQ

-562 LPQPN
+562 LPRPN
-567 VDKAIKVTIEVKRT
+567 MSRAIKVVIEVERI
-581 LIPAEAGLG
+581 LIPAEAVLS
-590 EDRRELGVAVQ
+590 EDRRELGVAIQ

>member
-1 MHEQGSRGA
+1 
-10 REQGSNV
+10 
-17 MAEAIEF
+17 MAAAIQF

-55 EELWALNDVSFGV
+55 EELWALNDVSFEV
-68 ERGEMLGIIGPNGS
+68 QRGETLGIIGPNGS
-82 GKSTLLKLITRIL
+82 GKSTILKLITRIL

-137 SQEETDAKFKEIVEF
+137 SQGQMDARFKEIVTF

-228 RKLCDQALWLE
+228 RKLCDQAIWLE
-239 EGNIK
+239 QGEIQ
-244 SRGNPDKVIYD
+244 SVGNPDKVIYD

-293 EICDVELLDGDGEE
+293 EIYDVQLLGGDGEE
-307 KHVYQ
+307 RHVYQ
-312 TGDTMIIRLYYEV
+312 TGDAMIVVLYYEV
-325 KEPVAAPPSP
+325 KEPIADLA
-335 PEARGESQLT
+335 L
-345 FGVGIHRS
+345 GVGIHRS

-362 TFAQKVHYDARE
+362 TFAKGIHYDV
-374 GEGVVELEYGELPLS
+374 GVGKGVVELEYGELPLS
-389 TGTYA
+389 TGSYA

-404 WQLPYDMHSQLY
+404 WQLPYDMHNRMY
-416 QFSVWGAEDEGL
+416 PFSVWGAEDEGL
-428 IMLPHRW
+428 IALPHRW
-435 LGGQPLDTSWKLEV
+435 LGGRPLDT
-449 ETSPPKL
+449 PA
-456 GGIEGGRVLG
+456 EGAWPGPR
-466 SLKFERL
+466 LKFERL

-480 ENDAH
+480 ENDEH

-497 PPKVRWTTKRA
+497 PPKVRWTKKRA

-526 CPQPALTPQSGRVY
+526 CPQLALNPQSGRVY

-549 DLTGTDPR
+549 DLSDTNPR

-562 LPQPN
+562 LPEPG
-567 VDKAIKVTIEVKRT
+567 VSRAIKVTIEVKQT